1 MYSERQ
7 YEPRL
12 MGWIFEFQ
20 VAQEP
25 KIEAPHV
32 QVRNLVVKL
41 SEVNLTFHKG
51 MQNEIVLQPVMN
63 TIKNCSFNNIISYLI
78 IS

>member
-1 MYSERQ
+1 
-7 YEPRL
+7 

-25 KIEAPHV
+25 KIETPLV
-32 QVRNLVVKL
+32 QVCNLVVKL

-51 MQNEIVLQPVMN
+51 MQNDIVLQPVMN
-63 TIKNCSFNNIISYLI
+63 TIKNCLVNNIISYLI
-78 IS
+78 S